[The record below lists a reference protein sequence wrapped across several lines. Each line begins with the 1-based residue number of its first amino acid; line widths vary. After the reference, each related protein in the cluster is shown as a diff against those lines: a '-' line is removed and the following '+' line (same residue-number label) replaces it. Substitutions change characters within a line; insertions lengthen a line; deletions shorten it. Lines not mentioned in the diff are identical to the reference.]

1 MAEGNLDVGQ
11 QMEQENESSLVAAAK
26 RHPYASAALGAAMAT
41 PLALPAV
48 GAAAIGYG
56 VDQFYQGKGE
66 EGRVAARDGQQQV
79 NDRNAQV
86 SDGDDY
92 SAYANGA
99 TKKQVVDY
107 TRPHWSPDKAQ
118 QGQSVEQKVL
128 SPEGQEAVIEER
140 DRGVM
145 GAAYGSQAKHKEQTA
160 IYDIAR
166 AVEDD
171 RRGYAEQE
179 KAAVQKFQNDMAG
192 AQLRVQ
198 SARERLAQFGDAPKA
213 TVVAAFEKADGPRK
227 AAGLIGM
234 IMGGVGAAGFSA
246 ITHQPQKNAF
256 FESFEREASK
266 VVDKWMTDRDTA
278 GKTLSAEQQGM
289 DAIRQAFGDDRA
301 AREFVMGAVMK
312 TYAAKLEQV
321 AAQYGIDRTRADYQ
335 ALLAQ
340 VAGRYADRQMAVAAN
355 VSETQQQSQ
364 KYMQAQPIYA
374 EVPVGDAAAAQAD
387 PDFQRDQKVWD
398 EAGRQLEAE
407 TKRYGAFEQMPPELQ
422 EQVRR
427 HAAEGVMLGNR
438 VARLVSAR
446 SRAGKQAL
454 MGPLNEEQQ
463 KTLDSY
469 AEAREKNGI
478 TTKERLRQATD
489 RLVRKMRAKGGQS
502 LKQQIAM
509 FVAGGATNRGEAL
522 VSRFLAD
529 DPQLA
534 QDWAYIANTYRLEQA
549 GKSVTKNEIGTIVGA
564 LGTGDMNS
572 VANVAGNLAR
582 DVDLGERSLIAQF
595 GEEPYLFYHARQ
607 KLLAKSKIRMPHNDL
622 QVPE

>member
-41 PLALPAV
+41 PLALPAA

-86 SDGDDY
+86 SDVDDY

-99 TKKQVVDY
+99 TKRQVVGY

-145 GAAYGSQAKHKEQTA
+145 AAAYGSQARHKEQTA

-166 AVEDD
+166 DVEDD

-387 PDFQRDQKVWD
+387 PDLLKDMALWR
-398 EAGRQLEAE
+398 EARRQFSE
-407 TKRYGAFEQMPPELQ
+407 KMKNYPHPDRMPPELVEEGKRLDATQ
-422 EQVRR
+422 RLLEER
-427 HAAEGVMLGNR
+427 AAASMK
-438 VARLVSAR
+438 ARNS
-446 SRAGKQAL
+446 AGKQAL
-454 MGPLNEEQQ
+454 LGPQSEATEERL
-463 KTLDSY
+463 KDY
-469 AEAREKNGI
+469 GDEREKRGVNAKDRI
-478 TTKERLRQATD
+478 RQAAD
-489 RLVRKMRAKGGQS
+489 RVARKMRGKDPG
-502 LKQQIAM
+502 LFQQAAQFIAT
-509 FVAGGATNRGEAL
+509 GATGRGEAL
-522 VSRFLAD
+522 VAQLMAD

-534 QDWAYIANTYRLEQA
+534 RDLAFLGNEYRLEQA
-549 GKSVTKNEIGTIVGA
+549 GKSVTKNEIGTVVGA
-564 LGTGDMNS
+564 LGVGDLES
-572 VANVAGNLAR
+572 VSGIARNLEQQVNQQELELISQYGQEPYMIWHARRRAVAGSRA
-582 DVDLGERSLIAQF
+582 
-595 GEEPYLFYHARQ
+595 
-607 KLLAKSKIRMPHNDL
+607 RMPHNDA